1 MDNILQLNEALIIML
16 AVEPVVGRK
25 SVKSSEATKL

>member
-1 MDNILQLNEALIIML
+1 MYALGVKPDL
-16 AVEPVVGRK
+16 GRK